1 MIKRTDRLE
10 VMDREQTTSP
20 VPFNGNTPKTN
31 REGLGKKESKDVY
44 STINHAPING
54 LTWKPSRIPPNR
66 PHITD
71 AYAKKQTKT
80 ARTETTRQP
89 GSGAH
94 LWYS

>member
-1 MIKRTDRLE
+1 MVKVDRLE
-10 VMDREQTTSP
+10 VMDREHTTSP
-20 VPFNGNTPKTN
+20 APSNGNTPKAS
-31 REGLGKKESKDVY
+31 RGLGKKESNDVY

-71 AYAKKQTKT
+71 AYAKKHTKT

-94 LWYS
+94 